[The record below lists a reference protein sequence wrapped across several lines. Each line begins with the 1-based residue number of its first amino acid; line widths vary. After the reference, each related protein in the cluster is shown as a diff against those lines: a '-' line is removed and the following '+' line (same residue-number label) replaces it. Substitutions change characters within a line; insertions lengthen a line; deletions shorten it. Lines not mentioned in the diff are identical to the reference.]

1 MRIYLSLPITG
12 QENKAREKA
21 SEVSQMLRSAGR
33 EVVNPFDLP
42 CDKPLP
48 EWIDWMCVD
57 LYALYGC
64 DAIYLCE
71 GWQFSKGCRIEAS
84 FAKENDKQFMYEN
97 K

>member
-21 SEVSQMLRSAGR
+21 SEVSQMLRSAGH

-64 DAIYLCE
+64 DAIYLCD
-71 GWQFSKGCRIEAS
+71 GWQFSRGCRIEA
-84 FAKENDKQFMYEN
+84 FWAKEFNKQIMYEN